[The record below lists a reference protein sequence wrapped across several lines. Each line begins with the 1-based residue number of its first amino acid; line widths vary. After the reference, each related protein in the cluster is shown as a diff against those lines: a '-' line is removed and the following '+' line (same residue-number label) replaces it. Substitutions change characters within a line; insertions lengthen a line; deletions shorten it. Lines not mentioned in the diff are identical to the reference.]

1 MLESFISD
9 TLFFFF
15 FFFYVENHLPNPQ
28 SPKILS
34 PKILCHSL
42 QKKKTYLDTTSLIKL
57 WKHSIQRESFNLA
70 PMSSQNAFSTNWWY
84 WCSTTFPFA
93 VVGCIRMYT
102 HKKCNQSHKRVYF
115 DTLILSSCHIFNKY
129 LLQVSPHLE
138 KQFGDYIR
146 DKPN

>member
-9 TLFFFF
+9 TLFFF

-70 PMSSQNAFSTNWWY
+70 PMSSQNAFSTN
-84 WCSTTFPFA
+84 
-93 VVGCIRMYT
+93 
-102 HKKCNQSHKRVYF
+102 
-115 DTLILSSCHIFNKY
+115 
-129 LLQVSPHLE
+129 
-138 KQFGDYIR
+138 
-146 DKPN
+146 